1 MLSKIFMK
9 ITEKKSIEKVSTISN
24 DKPKQIKS
32 KITPTRIGDLG
43 EYKINIQL
51 DQLPKN
57 SKYLSDLL
65 IPNVYVK
72 SGYSQIDHVI
82 LTPYS
87 IFVVETKNY
96 AGTIYGDRSRAK
108 WSVNGKFPMMNPFNQ
123 NYGHIQAVQSVLTD
137 VELSSFVSM
146 VSFTRRCTFKVNE
159 DLRKIQSNDLIV
171 YDTELSDYIT
181 RKINVLKLLKPELI
195 FSIDEIQ
202 NLYNK
207 LMGAN
212 ITDSLIRD
220 KHIEKL
226 KNKDSVEITRN
237 ERHLWICK
245 TCGKVVSE
253 KVRGYCLS
261 NKEQFKGNIYCFEHQ
276 KPHQ

>member
-1 MLSKIFMK
+1 MFSKILGRFS
-9 ITEKKSIEKVSTISN
+9 KKESTEKVSTISN

-32 KITPTRIGDLG
+32 KITPTRIGNLG

-65 IPNVYVK
+65 IPNVNTK

-96 AGTIYGDRSRAK
+96 AGTIYGDRSRAM

-123 NYGHIQAVQSVLTD
+123 NYGHIQAIKAVLDLVDDTQ
-137 VELSSFVSM
+137 FVSM
-146 VSFTRRCTFKVNE
+146 VSFNKRCTFKVNE
-159 DLRKIQSNDLIV
+159 ELRKIKSNDLIV
-171 YDTELSDYIT
+171 YDTELSEFIS
-181 RKINVLKLLKPELI
+181 RKINVLKLLNPELI
-195 FSIDEIQ
+195 FSNDEIQ

-212 ITDSLIRD
+212 ITDSHIRE
-220 KHIEKL
+220 KHVEKL
-226 KNKDSVEITRN
+226 KNKDNVVSVNKEKT
-237 ERHLWICK
+237 LSICK
-245 TCGKVVSE
+245 TCGKEVSE
-253 KVRGYCLS
+253 KVRVYCLS
-261 NKEQFKGNIYCFEHQ
+261 NKERFKGNIYCFEHQ